1 MSTVPFTPGQTQ
13 EIILATT
20 SSSLALNADAPQ
32 IYVLL
37 NSSAADALAF
47 IRIGT
52 GAQTA
57 VASDFAVPPNIPM
70 ILTKGVGAN
79 TIAAMAN
86 APGVGGLLFV
96 TTGVGR

>member
-1 MSTVPFTPGQTQ
+1 MTQPFSPGQTQ
-13 EIILATT
+13 EFVLAAT
-20 SSSLALNADAPQ
+20 SASLTLNADAPQ

-37 NSSAADALAF
+37 NSANAAALAF

-52 GAQTA
+52 GPQTA
-57 VASDFAVPPNIPM
+57 TASDFAIPPNIPM

-86 APGVGGLLFV
+86 APGAGGLLFV
-96 TTGVGR
+96 TTGVGF

>member
-1 MSTVPFTPGQTQ
+1 MTQPFTPGRTQ
-13 EIILATT
+13 EFVLATT
-20 SSSLALNADAPQ
+20 SASITVDSDAPQ

-37 NSSAADALAF
+37 NSTSPTALAF
-47 IRIGT
+47 VRIGT

-57 VASDFAVPPNIPM
+57 TASDFAVPPNMPM

-86 APGVGGLLFV
+86 ASGAGGLLYV
-96 TTGVGR
+96 TTGVGT